1 MNFNVALL
9 QISPAGSN
17 QNKNLCIGLA
27 SCRKAKLLGADLVV
41 FPELWNIGCPRAPLH
56 DEGRRDWLASAVSQQ
71 SGFVQAFADFAREIN
86 LNIAITFLE
95 TYQPL
100 PRNSICIFDGSGEVA
115 LKYSKVF
122 ICNFGADELSKPD
135 PQPEEIGCDINCSPG
150 DSFNICTLQ
159 GTRAQAK
166 IGAMIC
172 SDREFP
178 LAANQ
183 LMLNGAEII
192 VVPNACTWDDIR
204 TAGLK
209 TRAFENLVGIA
220 MVNYPTPQNNGHSQA
235 HTCVPWRNGQPANTL
250 IANAGENEEI
260 VLASFDVDEIRAF
273 RKKEE
278 WRLNYLRSQP
288 LIR

>member
-1 MNFNVALL
+1 M
-9 QISPAGSN
+9 
-17 QNKNLCIGLA
+17 
-27 SCRKAKLLGADLVV
+27 
-41 FPELWNIGCPRAPLH
+41 
-56 DEGRRDWLASAVSQQ
+56 
-71 SGFVQAFADFAREIN
+71 
-86 LNIAITFLE
+86 
-95 TYQPL
+95 
-100 PRNSICIFDGSGEVA
+100 
-115 LKYSKVF
+115 
-122 ICNFGADELSKPD
+122 
-135 PQPEEIGCDINCSPG
+135 NCSPG
-150 DSFNICTLQ
+150 DSFNVCTLQ
-159 GTRAQAK
+159 GKRVEVT

-235 HTCVPWRNGQPANTL
+235 HTCVPRRNGQPANTL

>member
-9 QISPAGSN
+9 QISPAGSD
-17 QNKNLCIGLA
+17 QDKNLSIGLA
-27 SCRKAKLLGADLVV
+27 SCRKAKSLGADLAV
-41 FPELWNIGCPRAPLH
+41 FPELWSIGCSGAPLH
-56 DEGRRDWLASAVSQQ
+56 DDGRRDWLASAISQQ
-71 SGFVQAFADFAREIN
+71 SSFVQAFADLARKIN

-95 TYQPL
+95 THQPL
-100 PRNSICIFDGSGEVA
+100 PRNSTCIFDSTGEVA
-115 LKYSKVF
+115 LQYSKVF
-122 ICNFGADELSKPD
+122 ICNFGQDEVSKSN
-135 PQPEEIGCDINCSPG
+135 PQPEEIGCDFNCSPG

-159 GTRAQAK
+159 GARAQAR

-172 SDREFP
+172 ADREFP
-178 LAANQ
+178 LPANQ

-192 VVPNACTWDDIR
+192 VVPNACNWDEIR
-204 TAGLK
+204 SAGLK

-220 MVNYPTPQNNGHSQA
+220 MVNYPSPKNNGHSQA
-235 HTCVPWRNGQPANTL
+235 HTCVAWRNGQPANTL

-260 VLASFDVDEIRAF
+260 ILAPFDVDEIRAF

-278 WRLNYLRSQP
+278 WRLNYLRSRP